1 MSKVHDIREAKS
13 TTQQAS
19 EWVALLASEDAS
31 AEDRERC
38 TAWLNEDPA
47 NQAAFDELNHTL
59 NRVVAM
65 GDRFRS
71 TVVEGDSV
79 TIADNVSPSRKG
91 YPRRKWFV
99 WTAAAAA
106 VIVAAVGVVML
117 GELQKAKLYRTD
129 VGQQTTFTLSDWS
142 TVQLNTDTELLVTFT
157 DDARNIALRRGEA
170 FFDVAHDS
178 NRPFVVEA
186 GLGSIRAVGTGF
198 VVRVDRDVVAV
209 TVTEGIVE
217 LKHESQTSGRS
228 AEPDERADAVPAA
241 KLGEGYRV
249 EYDRRVGSPAVVAP
263 EELDRDLAWRQ
274 GLLIFENQTLEEVLH
289 EVGRYTET
297 RLIIADSKLI
307 ELRVGGAFRSDDLEA
322 LLEFF
327 EKGLNISV
335 NRDVPNTVYLTAVPP
350 VRVN

>member
-1 MSKVHDIREAKS
+1 MSKVHDIREAKG
-13 TTQQAS
+13 TTRQAS
-19 EWVALLASEDAS
+19 EWVALLASEHAS

-59 NRVVAM
+59 SRVVAM

-71 TVVEGDSV
+71 SVAEGNSVVVAE
-79 TIADNVSPSRKG
+79 NVPPSRTER
-91 YPRRKWFV
+91 PRRKWFV
-99 WTAAAAA
+99 WTAAAA
-106 VIVAAVGVVML
+106 ITAAVGLVTL
-117 GELQKAKLYRTD
+117 GQLQKGKLYHTD
-129 VGQQTTFTLSDWS
+129 VGQQMTFTLPDRS
-142 TVQLNTDTELLVTFT
+142 TVQMNTDTELLVTFT

-170 FFDVAHDS
+170 FFEVAHDN

-198 VVRVDRDVVAV
+198 VVRVDRDVVEV
-209 TVTEGIVE
+209 TVTEGVVE
-217 LKHESQTSGRS
+217 LKHASQNAVEFS
-228 AEPDERADAVPAA
+228 EPDDRADAVPAA

-263 EELDRDLAWRQ
+263 EDLDRDLAWRQ
-274 GLLIFENQTLEEVLH
+274 GLLVFEDQTLEEVLQ

-297 RLIIADSKLI
+297 RLIVADSTLAQ
-307 ELRVGGAFRSDDLEA
+307 LRVGGAFRSDDLEA

-327 EKGLNISV
+327 ENGLDISV

-350 VRVN
+350 VRIN

>member
-19 EWVALLASEDAS
+19 DWVALLASEDAS

-47 NQAAFDELNHTL
+47 NQVAFDELNHTL
-59 NRVVAM
+59 SRVVAM

-71 TVVEGDSV
+71 SFTEGNSVVVAE
-79 TIADNVSPSRKG
+79 NVPPSRTER
-91 YPRRKWFV
+91 PRHKRFV
-99 WTAAAAA
+99 WTAAAVIAA
-106 VIVAAVGVVML
+106 AAGLVTL
-117 GELQKAKLYRTD
+117 DQLQKGKLYHTD
-129 VGQQTTFTLSDWS
+129 VGQQMTFTLPDRS
-142 TVQLNTDTELLVTFT
+142 TVQMNTDTELLVAFT

-170 FFDVAHDS
+170 FFEVAHDN

-198 VVRVDRDVVAV
+198 VVRVDRDLVEV
-209 TVTEGIVE
+209 TVTEGVVE
-217 LKHESQTSGRS
+217 LKHASQNGAEFS
-228 AEPDERADAVPAA
+228 EPDDRADALPAA

-263 EELDRDLAWRQ
+263 EDLDRDLAWRQ
-274 GLLIFENQTLEEVLH
+274 GLLVFEDQTLEEVLQ

-297 RLIIADSKLI
+297 RLIVADSTLAQ
-307 ELRVGGAFRSDDLEA
+307 LRVGGAFRSDDLEA

-327 EKGLNISV
+327 ENGLDISV

-350 VRVN
+350 VRIN

>member
-38 TAWLNEDPA
+38 TAWLNEDSA
-47 NQAAFDELNHTL
+47 NQDAFDELNQTL
-59 NRVVAM
+59 SRVVAM

-71 TVVEGDSV
+71 TAAEGDSAEE
-79 TIADNVSPSRKG
+79 ADNVPPSRAGNPSRK
-91 YPRRKWFV
+91 WLV

-106 VIVAAVGVVML
+106 VIVAAVSVVML
-117 GELQKAKLYRTD
+117 GQLQKGKLYYTD
-129 VGQQTTFTLSDWS
+129 VGQQMTFTLPDRS
-142 TVQLNTDTELLVTFT
+142 TVQLNTDTELLVRFT

-186 GLGSIRAVGTGF
+186 GLGSIRALGTGF
-198 VVRVDRDVVAV
+198 AVRVDRNVVEV
-209 TVTEGIVE
+209 TVTEGVVV
-217 LKHESQTSGRS
+217 LNHESQAS
-228 AEPDERADAVPAA
+228 AKSSEPDERADAMPAA
-241 KLGEGYRV
+241 KLGQGYRV
-249 EYDRRVGSPAVVAP
+249 EYDRRVGSPGVVAP

-274 GLLIFENQTLEEVLH
+274 GLMIFEDQTLEEVLQ

-297 RLIIADSKLI
+297 RLIIADSKLM
-307 ELRVGGAFRSDDLEA
+307 ELRVGGAFRSGDLEA
-322 LLEFF
+322 LLEFL
-327 EKGLNISV
+327 EKGLDISV
-335 NRDVPNTVYLTAVPP
+335 NREVPNTVYLTAVPP
-350 VRVN
+350 VRIN

>member
-19 EWVALLASEDAS
+19 DWVALLASEDAS

-38 TAWLNEDPA
+38 AAWLKEDPA
-47 NQAAFDELNHTL
+47 NQTAFDELNHTL
-59 NRVVAM
+59 SRVVAM
-65 GDRFRS
+65 GDRFRGS
-71 TVVEGDSV
+71 AAKGDSA
-79 TIADNVSPSRKG
+79 TDTGSRSRAG
-91 YPRRKWFV
+91 NPGRKWFV
-99 WTAAAAA
+99 GTAAALLVGAVGA
-106 VIVAAVGVVML
+106 VILVQAPKGT
-117 GELQKAKLYRTD
+117 LYDTD
-129 VGQQTTFTLSDWS
+129 VGQQMTFTLSDRS
-142 TVQLNTDTELLVTFT
+142 TVQLNTDTELLVRFA
-157 DDARNIALRRGEA
+157 DDIRRIELRRGEA

-186 GLGSIRAVGTGF
+186 GLGSIQAVGTGF
-198 VVRVDRDVVAV
+198 VVRVDSDVVEV

-217 LKHESQTSGRS
+217 LKHASRNRVEFS
-228 AEPDERADAVPAA
+228 EPDDPADVMPVA

-274 GLLIFENQTLEEVLH
+274 GLMIFEDQTLEEVLK

-297 RLIIADSKLI
+297 RLIIADSTLT

-322 LLEFF
+322 LLEFL
-327 EKGLNISV
+327 EKGLDISV
-335 NRDVPNTVYLTAVPP
+335 NRDVPNTIYLTAVPP